1 MRLWGLVLAPFR
13 AIFTLPAAKEAPVP
27 HRKIERTA
35 FERRALAVPSSRLS
49 RLAKLGGLASSI
61 AGNVAAEVAG
71 QLARGQRP
79 RIEDLLLTPANAIKV
94 ADRLAQMRGAAM
106 KVGQLISMDA
116 GDMLPPELAEILGR
130 LRSEAHH
137 MPVAQLRRVLTEAW
151 GPHWQRRFEVF
162 DAHPVA
168 AASIGQVHRVRTTDG
183 RDLAIKLQ
191 YPGVRRSI
199 DSDVNNVASLMRMAG
214 LVPRGVDVAPMIAEA
229 KRQLHEEADYE
240 REGRC
245 LSQFGALLADR
256 PEFRVPEL
264 HADLTTPNVLAMSYV
279 EGGPIDSLA
288 DAPQAERDRVMT
300 LMIGLIFR
308 ELFEFRLMQ
317 TDPNF
322 ANYRYV
328 PATGQVMLLDFGAT
342 RAFPADFAELYRR
355 LLRAGLAG
363 DRPGVRAAAR
373 EIGFLAGNTPARLE
387 QAMLEIFE
395 MSLQPL
401 RQDGPFDF
409 GASDLA
415 IRMREAGMAMAAD
428 HAHFRIPP
436 MDTLFLQ
443 RKFGGIYMLATR
455 MRARVDLRALVEPHL

>member
-1 MRLWGLVLAPFR
+1 M
-13 AIFTLPAAKEAPVP
+13 P
-27 HRKIERTA
+27 HRKIERK
-35 FERRALAVPSSRLS
+35 ALAVPSSRLS

-61 AGNVAAEVAG
+61 AGNVAADVAG
-71 QLARGQRP
+71 QLVRGQRP
-79 RIEDLLLTPANAIKV
+79 RMDELLLTPANALKV

-137 MPVAQLRRVLTEAW
+137 MPVPQLRRVLTEAW
-151 GPHWQRRFEVF
+151 GRNWQQRFAEF
-162 DAHPVA
+162 DAEPIA
-168 AASIGQVHRVRTTDG
+168 AASIGQVHRARTRDG
-183 RDLAIKLQ
+183 RDLAIKVQ

-199 DSDVNNVASLMRMAG
+199 DSDVNNVASLMRVAG
-214 LVPRGVDVAPMIAEA
+214 LVPGGVDIAPMIAEA

-245 LSQFGALLADR
+245 LSTFGALLADR

-264 HADLTTPNVLAMSYV
+264 HPDLTAPNVLAMSYV
-279 EGGPIDSLA
+279 DGSPVDSLA
-288 DAPQAERDRVMT
+288 AAPQPERDRVLT
-300 LMIGLIFR
+300 LLIGLLFR

-322 ANYRYV
+322 ANYRYA
-328 PATGQVMLLDFGAT
+328 PATGQVLLLDFGAT
-342 RAFPADFAELYRR
+342 RAFPAEFAELYRR
-355 LLRAGLAG
+355 LLRAGLSG
-363 DRPGVRAAAR
+363 DRPGIRAAAR
-373 EIGFLAGNTPARLE
+373 DIGFLADGVPARLE
-387 QAMLEIFE
+387 QAMLEMFE

-401 RQDGPFDF
+401 RQDAPFDF

-415 IRMREAGMAMAAD
+415 VRMREAGMAMASD
-428 HAHFRIPP
+428 RAHFRIPP

-455 MRARVDLRALVEPHL
+455 MRARVDLRGIVEPYL